1 MPLLTF
7 HFLNF
12 LTMRKRIKKFQFD
25 VTSQTSVVV
34 RAESLNDAIDTFK
47 VVYGDFLF
55 NNVTCIWEV

>member
-1 MPLLTF
+1 
-7 HFLNF
+7 
-12 LTMRKRIKKFQFD
+12 MRKRIKKFQFD